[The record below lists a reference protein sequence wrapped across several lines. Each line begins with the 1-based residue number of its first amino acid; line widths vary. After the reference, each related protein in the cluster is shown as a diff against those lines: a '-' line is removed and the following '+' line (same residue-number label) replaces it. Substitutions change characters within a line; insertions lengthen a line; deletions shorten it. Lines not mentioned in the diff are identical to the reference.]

1 MRSYWVLNFTGI
13 AAGFIVLLNNLRD
26 FDAHYRLK
34 VVLFAAFLFI
44 PFTLASRYGYVI
56 ETFLNHEKDVSL
68 SIFGP
73 VSLWWGLI
81 FTALCAVPAARLL
94 RIGLWK
100 TTDLLSFS
108 IATGGIF
115 ARLGCFFNGCCIGL
129 RAPKNFFFGTF
140 YSPYSYAYTVFGDVP
155 LYPVQLFESFA
166 WLLIL
171 IILFLRKKHVV
182 YEGELILLA
191 SFCYSIA
198 RFVIE
203 FFRYHEVPHL
213 ISGGQIFSILILFVS
228 SLLWIFRKSVLKK
241 RQ

>member
-1 MRSYWVLNFTGI
+1 MRSYWVLNITGI
-13 AAGFIVLLNNLRD
+13 IAAFIVLLYNLKD
-26 FDAHYRLK
+26 FDAHYRFR
-34 VVLFAAFLFI
+34 VIIFAAFLFI
-44 PFTLASRYGYVI
+44 PFTLSSRYGYVI
-56 ETFLNHEKDVSL
+56 EGLLGREKDVSF

-81 FTALCAVPAARLL
+81 FTALCALPSARML

-108 IATGGIF
+108 IAAGAVF

-182 YEGELILLA
+182 YNGELIILTA
-191 SFCYSIA
+191 FCYSIA
-198 RFVIE
+198 RFIIE

-213 ISGGQIFSILILFVS
+213 ILGGQIFSILIFIVS

-241 RQ
+241 WQ